1 MDGSL
6 GLHSLHL
13 ISFFGQGLAWVWA
26 FLPSIQP
33 LSFFTCGL
41 WVNQCTCHAIP
52 LFLPCYHLTC
62 ACWASFGPA
71 MHFSFIQFTLP
82 SVSIGLILIPSWP
95 SLAHFITLGILD
107 PLYPF
112 GHPWPIL
119 FLHSHKLLLHHLGF
133 PNLITT
139 PFAFKACWPLY
150 QPHLLIH
157 FFRFLRP
164 IFACFP
170 FLIIPIGLLLPCLGS
185 LGPVCFLWGLSTI
198 LQAHR
203 PLFLPFGFYGFLL
216 ILLILLSY
224 SPIL

>member
-1 MDGSL
+1 
-6 GLHSLHL
+6 
-13 ISFFGQGLAWVWA
+13 
-26 FLPSIQP
+26 
-33 LSFFTCGL
+33 
-41 WVNQCTCHAIP
+41 
-52 LFLPCYHLTC
+52 
-62 ACWASFGPA
+62 

-133 PNLITT
+133 PDLITT

-170 FLIIPIGLLLPCLGS
+170 FLIIPMGLLLPSLGS
-185 LGPVCFLWGLSTI
+185 LRPVCFLWDLFFILFYRHADHYFCHLGLMVFSYFANSSSFT
-198 LQAHR
+198 
-203 PLFLPFGFYGFLL
+203 PS
-216 ILLILLSY
+216 ILLSFFLLLGLFTKVG
-224 SPIL
+224 INN

>member
-1 MDGSL
+1 MGLSSFSSALIFLYLWFVGQLVYLPCHSIAFAMLPLDLCLL
-6 GLHSLHL
+6 GLFWACHAL
-13 ISFFGQGLAWVWA
+13 FFYSIHVAQCFYWVNPYTILA
-26 FLPSIQP
+26 FLSP
-33 LSFFTCGL
+33 FYYF
-41 WVNQCTCHAIP
+41 
-52 LFLPCYHLTC
+52 
-62 ACWASFGPA
+62 
-71 MHFSFIQFTLP
+71 
-82 SVSIGLILIPSWP
+82 
-95 SLAHFITLGILD
+95 GILD

-133 PNLITT
+133 PDLITT

-157 FFRFLRP
+157 FFRFLWP

-170 FLIIPIGLLLPCLGS
+170 FLIIPMGLLLPCLGS